1 MMVLS
6 FHTQPKGARGN
17 EIVALDPEQI
27 KYIDNLNPT
36 DSPDMRFKYNSTV
49 RTGLEEIQQS
59 SEILARHLR
68 LTGDERL
75 VFNEWQ
81 NEMQRKALGYY
92 DPKTDKIDL
101 NRLSEDTLNHE
112 LGHKLL
118 ERADNKQELLTAIRR
133 FYGDNYL
140 INKYGQQYGTT
151 DINLLAEEQLADGF
165 SEYYNGKLSG
175 ENTQRLAARLH
186 IPQRIVAIYDRITE
200 AIRGLIGKQ
209 DIIKQ
214 FYAQMETGKFRNTQ
228 QQVPG
233 GDGRVRTMSLDS
245 EVSERALR
253 SFNSVKRGKQVKS
266 IVGQL
271 SKNGARKVAAV
282 LQSTDF
288 NQNAR
293 LVIDKNAVNHLR
305 NSGHLTGMGRNGK
318 DVNPLTEA
326 DIRALPHVFSDPDVV
341 YMSGTGRTGKRMVFE
356 RQLDNHH
363 RIVAKLEYSG
373 KDFNLVTY
381 FNINKDLPN
390 GKPAMSYFPEGAVA
404 ADKSGRQPSRPGRS
418 SGDPDN
424 GFSGSVANSTQNVN
438 TDPRYRLNQPQN
450 QSLQEI
456 INNIQDNPK
465 PRMTKELRQAID
477 EEIYNYH
484 PELFANEAADLQS
497 TNGDWNISRLHV
509 DDLRYYLGELAN
521 DIPPSRYKRRDGKR
535 DIDTVAQEMGYDDI
549 DSFINE
555 IHRVLE
561 ARCNVRASKQRLA
574 ELRRDPD
581 RYY

>member
-59 SEILARHLR
+59 SELLARHLR

-305 NSGHLTGMGRNGK
+305 NSGHPM
-318 DVNPLTEA
+318 P
-326 DIRALPHVFSDPDVV
+326 
-341 YMSGTGRTGKRMVFE
+341 
-356 RQLDNHH
+356 
-363 RIVAKLEYSG
+363 YS
-373 KDFNLVTY
+373 
-381 FNINKDLPN
+381 
-390 GKPAMSYFPEGAVA
+390 PEGAVA
-404 ADKSGRQPSRPGRS
+404 ADESGRQPSRPGRF

-424 GFSGSVANSTQNVN
+424 GFNGSA
-438 TDPRYRLNQPQN
+438 
-450 QSLQEI
+450 
-456 INNIQDNPK
+456 
-465 PRMTKELRQAID
+465 
-477 EEIYNYH
+477 
-484 PELFANEAADLQS
+484 
-497 TNGDWNISRLHV
+497 
-509 DDLRYYLGELAN
+509 
-521 DIPPSRYKRRDGKR
+521 
-535 DIDTVAQEMGYDDI
+535 
-549 DSFINE
+549 
-555 IHRVLE
+555 
-561 ARCNVRASKQRLA
+561 
-574 ELRRDPD
+574 
-581 RYY
+581 

>member
-1 MMVLS
+1 
-6 FHTQPKGARGN
+6 
-17 EIVALDPEQI
+17 
-27 KYIDNLNPT
+27 
-36 DSPDMRFKYNSTV
+36 MRFK
-49 RTGLEEIQQS
+49 
-59 SEILARHLR
+59 LR

-165 SEYYNGKLSG
+165 SDYYNGKLNG
-175 ENTQRLAARLH
+175 ETTQRLAARLH

-228 QQVPG
+228 QQTPG

-363 RIVAKLEYSG
+363 RIVAELEYSG

-390 GKPAMSYFPEGAVA
+390 GKPAMSYSPEGAVA
-404 ADKSGRQPSRPGRS
+404 ADESGRQPSRPGRS

-424 GFSGSVANSTQNVN
+424 GFNDSIPNAPQNVN
-438 TDPRYRLNQPQN
+438 NDLHFKHP
-450 QSLQEI
+450 
-456 INNIQDNPK
+456 IQDQIDDIQNNPK

-477 EEIYNYH
+477 EEIYNYY
-484 PELFANEAADLQS
+484 PELFANEAANLQS
-497 TNGDWNISRLHV
+497 TNGDWNIPRLHV
-509 DDLRYYLGELAN
+509 DDLKHYLGELAN
-521 DIPPSRYKRRDGKR
+521 DIPSRYKRRDGKR

-561 ARCNVRASKQRLA
+561 ARRNVRASKQRLA